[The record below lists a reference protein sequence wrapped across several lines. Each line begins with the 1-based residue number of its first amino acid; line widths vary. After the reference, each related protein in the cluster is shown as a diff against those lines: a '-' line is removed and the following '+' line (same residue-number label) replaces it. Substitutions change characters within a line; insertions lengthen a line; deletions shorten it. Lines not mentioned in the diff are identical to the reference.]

1 MEQAARAGARARVGR
16 MRTGAD
22 QAMTAAA
29 VGRATVGGSGAQAP
43 SSEVKLCCVAR
54 VFRRRCWWV
63 VSAEMAGN
71 TGEAEPKKVEKV
83 VKRPY
88 NEWDKWCASIH
99 SVLGS
104 CRAQMKLTVARAA
117 CCRKGRA

>member
-1 MEQAARAGARARVGR
+1 MPVRL
-16 MRTGAD
+16 
-22 QAMTAAA
+22 
-29 VGRATVGGSGAQAP
+29 RATVGGSGAQAP
-43 SSEVKLCCVAR
+43 SSEVKLCCGAR
-54 VFRRRCWWV
+54 VARRRCWWV

-104 CRAQMKLTVARAA
+104 CRAQMKLTAARAA